1 MKTYLTI
8 SVIFMVC
15 FGIWYYSNFNNKENM
30 VLPVLKLDKL
40 EMRVDSIENRIDSLE
55 NLINKHK
62 EFNTE
67 KQ

>member
-8 SVIFMVC
+8 WIIFMAC
-15 FGIWYYSNFNNKENM
+15 FGIWYCSSFNNKENM

-40 EMRVDSIENRIDSLE
+40 EMRVDSIENKIDSLE
-55 NLINKHK
+55 NIIRKYK